1 MLFNKLK
8 NIKVIILD
16 VDGVLTDG
24 TVLVNEQGE
33 QLRTFNVK
41 DGYAMQL
48 AEKVGLKIWV
58 ITGGKSEGVKSRLLG
73 LGLSEVHLAVQNKRV
88 LLRELLATHGISS
101 EQALYVG
108 DDMPDYE
115 VMQDVELAVCPQ
127 DAVEEIKA
135 IAHYMSP
142 KAGGKGVVRDIIE
155 KTLKMQGKWVLDS
168 QLKSI

>member
-8 NIKVIILD
+8 TIKVIILD

-24 TVLVNEQGE
+24 SILVNEKGD

-58 ITGGKSEGVKSRLLG
+58 ITGGKSEGVMSRLKG
-73 LGLSEVHLAVQNKRV
+73 LGLSEIHMGVQNKRK
-88 LLRELLATHGISS
+88 LLGELLTQHGISA
-101 EQALYVG
+101 EYAMYVG

-115 VMQDVELAVCPQ
+115 VMQDVEIAVCPV

-135 IAHYMSP
+135 LAHYMSP
-142 KAGGKGVVRDIIE
+142 KAGGKGVVRDIVE
-155 KTLKMQGKWVLDS
+155 KTLKMQGKWYVES
-168 QLKSI
+168 QLKSV